1 MDRSES
7 FAAANSPETG
17 DSNFPLE
24 EINDSIGGR
33 DLRPIAEWRDK
44 KIVELLKTIS
54 DELP

>member
-1 MDRSES
+1 VDRSES